1 MLNEL
6 KQLLNKSKFI
16 YTIDDPI
23 TDINMYSWIIRNND
37 TLILLQYDK
46 MTNEWCYQHYGKNM
60 YLSDDD
66 TEYRVYFIFDMD
78 SFLKKYEI
86 NKNWEVYLPDKLIY
100 DKIEQCIQDF
110 ETDIS
115 GYKYDPGKNILNNE
129 LERIQ
134 PNQLNNVFQ
143 KVYILNSQKQTSH
156 SLRLIDELKKNYMSN
171 YMFIDKLT
179 NGIQDAINN
188 KYDKIFVIDENVIFH
203 KHFIT
208 NIKKLEL
215 PNDSRIISLG
225 TNDFKGEP
233 NGFYRITP
241 DTKQDLFAI
250 LIDRS
255 VFKEIYNMGNIESII
270 NTSASNCY
278 YYLPSLAKC

>member
-46 MTNEWCYQHYGKNM
+46 TINDWCYQHYGKNM
-60 YLSDDD
+60 YLSDD

-86 NKNWEVYLPDKLIY
+86 NKNWEAYLPDKLIY

-134 PNQLNNVFQ
+134 SNQLNNVFQ
-143 KVYILNSQKQTSH
+143 KVYILNSQKPKSH
-156 SLRLIDELKKNYMSN
+156 SLRLIDELKKNYMNN

-188 KYDKIFVIDENVIFH
+188 KYGKIFVIEENVIFH
-203 KHFIT
+203 KHFIA
-208 NIKKLEL
+208 NIKNLEF

-233 NGFYRITP
+233 TGFYRITP

-250 LIDRS
+250 LIDSS
-255 VFKEIYNMGNIESII
+255 VFKEIYNTGNIESII
-270 NTSASNCY
+270 HTRASNCY
-278 YYLPSLAKC
+278 YYLPSLVKC